1 MKNFKLGLLTTTICL
16 AIALPTLF
24 FGLEVSYIKAY
35 ESPNVPNVS
44 EIIYEFDTQ
53 EVKNVYNLNLVTV
66 VINGLPKRVLTNRID
81 IYRFLEDLGV
91 VVNNNKRIISTTDE
105 IQDGTVIRVITVGTV
120 VEEEQIEIP
129 YRTEEVAT
137 KEIPYGKSLT
147 VQEGVLG
154 IRTKEVKRT
163 YEDGILVSEEI
174 LSERITRE
182 PENAIVKIGVLKYS
196 PEDLDVRY
204 GYNCAHW
211 YSVVDQG
218 DYTEQEKQW
227 LKFVMECESGCNA
240 ENNRN
245 STYKGLFQWNP
256 RYWDIFFP
264 DENIFDG
271 YAQIKNTMWKVRDGA
286 KLNVYWPNCHRKYV
300 AKYGE
305 FVR

>member
-16 AIALPTLF
+16 AIALPILF
-24 FGLEVSYIKAY
+24 FGLDVSYIEAY
-35 ESPNVPNVS
+35 ESSNVPNVK

-53 EVKNVYNLNLVTV
+53 EVKNVYNLNLITV

-91 VVNNNKRIISTTDE
+91 VVNNNKKIVSTTE
-105 IQDGTVIRVITVGTV
+105 KVQDGTVIRVIAVGTV

-137 KEIPYGKSLT
+137 KEIPYGKTLT
-147 VQEGVLG
+147 VQKGVLG
-154 IRTKEVKRT
+154 IRTREVKRT
-163 YEDGILVSEEI
+163 YEDGALVSEEI
-174 LSERITRE
+174 LSEGITRE
-182 PENAIVKIGVLKYS
+182 PKNAVVKVGVHKYS
-196 PEDLDVRY
+196 PEDLDIKY
-204 GYNCAHW
+204 GSNCPHW
-211 YSVVDQG
+211 YSVVDESN
-218 DYTEQEKQW
+218 YTEQEKQW

-240 ENNRN
+240 ENNKH

-271 YAQIKNTMWKVRDGA
+271 YAQIKNTIWKVRDGA
-286 KLNVYWPNCHRKYV
+286 KLNIYWPNCHRKYV

>member
-16 AIALPTLF
+16 AVALPVLF
-24 FGLEVSYIKAY
+24 FGLEVSYIEAY
-35 ESPNVPNVS
+35 ESHNIPNVS

-53 EVKNVYNLNLVTV
+53 EIKNVYNLNLVTV

-81 IYRFLEDLGV
+81 INRFLKDLGV
-91 VVNNNKRIISTTDE
+91 VVNNNKKIISTTDE
-105 IQDGTVIRVITVGTV
+105 IRDGTVVRVITVGTV
-120 VEEEQIEIP
+120 IEEEQIEIP
-129 YRTEEVAT
+129 YQTEEVAT

-154 IRTKEVKRT
+154 IRTKEVKRG
-163 YEDGILVSEEI
+163 YEDGVLVSEEI

-182 PENAIVKIGVLKYS
+182 PKNAIIKVGVLKYS

-204 GYNCAHW
+204 GYNCPHW
-211 YSVVDQG
+211 YSVVDKG
-218 DYTEQEKQW
+218 NYTEQEKQW

-240 ENNRN
+240 ENNKH

-271 YAQIKNTMWKVRDGA
+271 FAQIKNTIWKVRDGA
-286 KLNVYWPNCHRKYV
+286 KLNVYWPSCHRKYV